1 MRART
6 GHITGAFTFEEREM
20 REAKLSNFTC
30 VFWYT
35 MEAFVNVLS
44 FLSIGFRFS
53 CWCLCFE
60 YQLCSHEVDMPRWLF
75 VESLLNNKNRIQN
88 WLIDG
93 FCVVLESSTNV
104 LSMKAY
110 LPFSLSGFL
119 SKKSFVWS
127 FLWSVCY
134 SNHDTIRI
142 FDSTFKVTP
151 SLQFQKK
158 LQIWI

>member
-6 GHITGAFTFEEREM
+6 HNWSILLLKNERWD
-20 REAKLSNFTC
+20 RPSYQISLVFFGIQWRLLSVFALLSKYWFRDSC
-30 VFWYT
+30 VGVSVSNIR
-35 MEAFVNVLS
+35 FV
-44 FLSIGFRFS
+44 
-53 CWCLCFE
+53 
-60 YQLCSHEVDMPRWLF
+60 VDMPRWLF

-134 SNHDTIRI
+134 SNHDTIWI